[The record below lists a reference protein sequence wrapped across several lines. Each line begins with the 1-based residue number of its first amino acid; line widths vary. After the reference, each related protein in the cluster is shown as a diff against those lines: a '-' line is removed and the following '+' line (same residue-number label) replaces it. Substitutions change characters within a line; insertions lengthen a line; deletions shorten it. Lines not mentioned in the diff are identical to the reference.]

1 MVHHIISIFY
11 CRYIVVGDLAGHV
24 KFFDQSLKLVHWYQ
38 DLNLGPVSAISF
50 AYDPEFHGV

>member
-1 MVHHIISIFY
+1 
-11 CRYIVVGDLAGHV
+11 VVGDLAGHV